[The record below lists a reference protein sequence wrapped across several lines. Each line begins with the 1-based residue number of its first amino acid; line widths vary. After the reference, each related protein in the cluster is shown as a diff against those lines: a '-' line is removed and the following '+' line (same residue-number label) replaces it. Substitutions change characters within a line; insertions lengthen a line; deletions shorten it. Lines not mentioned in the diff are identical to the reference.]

1 MSGLGFRRGS
11 YRCVFRQGYYFPDT
25 TAPHKYFNG
34 TDLEEEYAKILEVNE
49 TKYLEVDP
57 KNKI

>member
-11 YRCVFRQGYYFPDT
+11 YRCVCRQGYYFPDT

-34 TDLEEEYAKILEVNE
+34 TDLEGRTLSVRLDQYA
-49 TKYLEVDP
+49 
-57 KNKI
+57 